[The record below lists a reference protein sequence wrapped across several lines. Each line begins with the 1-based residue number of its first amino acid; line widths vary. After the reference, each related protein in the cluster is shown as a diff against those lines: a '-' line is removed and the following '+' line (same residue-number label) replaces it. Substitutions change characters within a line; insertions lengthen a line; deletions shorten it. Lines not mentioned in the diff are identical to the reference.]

1 MKSNANYKSV
11 GGVESCTL
19 YPADAVT
26 TALFSC
32 EGCEIELSGTAIE
45 VPLLDDASEYEECS
59 QMEVGATL
67 ISHRLHLVA
76 ERNEA
81 KSWLND
87 HFIERAYTE
96 GLVAVISLY
105 DGRRLLAGYSAQF
118 GDEQPLRLESLTST
132 SGTSLNETPS
142 VTLRLISQDTEFS
155 PEIL

>member
-1 MKSNANYKSV
+1 MKSGANYKSV
-11 GGVESCTL
+11 GGVESCSL

-26 TALFSC
+26 VALFSC
-32 EGCEIELSGTAIE
+32 EGCEIELSGAPIDI
-45 VPLLDDASEYEECS
+45 PLLDDSSKYEEYS
-59 QMEVGATL
+59 QTKLGATC
-67 ISHRLHLVA
+67 ISHLLHLVA

-81 KSWLND
+81 NQWLDNN
-87 HFIERAYTE
+87 FIERAYTE
-96 GLVAVISLY
+96 GFVAVVSLC

-155 PEIL
+155 PKIL